1 MDNQTVVDRISLKLK
16 YLRATGVWLKIGDMK
31 HASESIAIGPLVE
44 NYDPEPDDLELEIDP
59 GCLRCGND
67 LSKAERR
74 EGRKFCSDCVE

>member
-1 MDNQTVVDRISLKLK
+1 MKQTSD
-16 YLRATGVWLKIGDMK
+16 
-31 HASESIAIGPLVE
+31 SIATGPLVE
-44 NYDPEPDDLELEIDP
+44 NYDPGPGDLELEIDP